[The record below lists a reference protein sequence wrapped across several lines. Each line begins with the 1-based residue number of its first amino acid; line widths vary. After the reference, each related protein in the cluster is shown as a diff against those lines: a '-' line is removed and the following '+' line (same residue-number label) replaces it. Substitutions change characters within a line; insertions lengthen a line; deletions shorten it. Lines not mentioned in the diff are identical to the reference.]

1 MPMPPL
7 RLEATPACHAVGLSS
22 HFAWAR
28 IERTAIALEA
38 RAGRPS
44 VAGAAACES
53 KPPAA

>member
-1 MPMPPL
+1 MPHL
-7 RLEATPACHAVGLSS
+7 HLEATPACHAVGRRW

-44 VAGAAACES
+44 AAAPAGSEP
-53 KPPAA
+53 KQPAA